1 MSPFSHLSL
10 DSKTISSIS
19 FHYHSPELVHKNSN
33 SGHFDHLPS
42 LNYICTTETYRYK
55 NHKTKLSEFCLHVR
69 ITQGAFKKKKKIL
82 LPQTIKSASLGW
94 NWDYVFFEV
103 PPGDSVMKT
112 ELRIWNYTSTVAS
125 LIQFSF
131 SFSFSS
137 ALVSFNCWPWLSPF
151 TKLK

>member
-1 MSPFSHLSL
+1 MLLLYCVQINHSLTLSMCSPLLNFSIFQSFYYLMSPFSHLSL

-69 ITQGAFKKKKKIL
+69 ITQGAFKKKYIYFCPKQLNQHLQVETGTMYFLKFPQVIL
-82 LPQTIKSASLGW
+82 L
-94 NWDYVFFEV
+94 
-103 PPGDSVMKT
+103 
-112 ELRIWNYTSTVAS
+112 
-125 LIQFSF
+125 
-131 SFSFSS
+131 
-137 ALVSFNCWPWLSPF
+137 
-151 TKLK
+151 

>member
-1 MSPFSHLSL
+1 MLLLYCVQINHSLTLSMCSPLLNFSIFQSFYYLMSPFSHLSL

-69 ITQGAFKKKKKIL
+69 ITQGAFKKKKKYFCPKQLNQHLQVETGTMYFLKFPQVIL
-82 LPQTIKSASLGW
+82 L
-94 NWDYVFFEV
+94 
-103 PPGDSVMKT
+103 
-112 ELRIWNYTSTVAS
+112 
-125 LIQFSF
+125 
-131 SFSFSS
+131 
-137 ALVSFNCWPWLSPF
+137 
-151 TKLK
+151 